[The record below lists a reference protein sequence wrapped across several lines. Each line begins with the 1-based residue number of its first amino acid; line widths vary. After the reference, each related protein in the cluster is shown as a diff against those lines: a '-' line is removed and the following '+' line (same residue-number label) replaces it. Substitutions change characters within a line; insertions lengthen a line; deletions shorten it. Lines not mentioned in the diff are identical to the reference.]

1 MHRPL
6 LPILCLQ
13 LSKPLFSSAGKAHD
27 GKERYFDPRGRA
39 KGWNIFTKFAFPLV
53 QDTIRD
59 IWVIAELLI
68 VLMAC
73 ALSITSFVKG
83 NRDSFNIFHLALTCF
98 STVLASVDAFLTL
111 KECKS
116 CKACKRLVQE
126 TEVEE
131 EPPKVEQTRCYKCK
145 STCKTF
151 SNFARI
157 LLAEIML
164 YPLLV
169 CDFFELIT
177 GDGYKGESVED
188 RVSFALFILSS
199 ISLIL
204 YVYITCI
211 LILIGTIY
219 NVHKQR
225 QPIVKEAEVR
235 QQHKYNKSIAKDALY
250 FQGFFFIH
258 TLGQMITQ
266 VMMLVAIGAKIEH
279 VNKEVKVECIFCN

>member
-1 MHRPL
+1 M
-6 LPILCLQ
+6 
-13 LSKPLFSSAGKAHD
+13 
-27 GKERYFDPRGRA
+27 
-39 KGWNIFTKFAFPLV
+39 T
-53 QDTIRD
+53 
-59 IWVIAELLI
+59 
-68 VLMAC
+68 VLTAC

-83 NRDSFNIFHLALTCF
+83 NRDSFNIFHLALTSL

-116 CKACKRLVQE
+116 CKACKRLVQG
-126 TEVEE
+126 TENDNVEE
-131 EPPKVEQTRCYKCK
+131 EPPKDEQTCCYKCK
-145 STCKTF
+145 STCKMF
-151 SNFARI
+151 SDFARI
-157 LLAEIML
+157 LLAEIIL

-169 CDFFELIT
+169 CDLFELIT
-177 GDGYKGESVED
+177 GDGYRGESVED

-204 YVYITCI
+204 YVYIAHI

-235 QQHKYNKSIAKDALY
+235 QQHKYDRSIAKGALY

-258 TLGQMITQ
+258 TLGQMIAQ

-279 VNKEVKVECIFCN
+279 ANKEVNLDCKPWQSVCASPSLWYMLAAGWIMPI